1 VHLGAGFIEQPIAA
15 AHPASP
21 DQLLG
26 LLAAGGQTA
35 IYQFQ
40 IQALLR
46 GQGVM
51 PLLLPERSNHRPAPL
66 AAAAITLLR
75 AHAIHWLRRRQAL
88 ALD

>member
-1 VHLGAGFIEQPIAA
+1 
-15 AHPASP
+15 
-21 DQLLG
+21 
-26 LLAAGGQTA
+26 LAAGGQTA

-40 IQALLR
+40 IQALLG

-51 PLLLPERSNHRPAPL
+51 PSLLPERSNHRPAPL

-75 AHAIHWLRRRQAL
+75 GNAIHWLGRRQAL